1 MLCNNNIVKQNWINP
16 LIQLNGMI
24 TVIVQKI
31 GIPIYLQVKAY
42 ILDKIKSGYY
52 KTGDK
57 LPAERQLSE
66 QLGISRNTVSAAYKE
81 LLLEGILDSEQGRG
95 TFVREQTV
103 DITTVGADVAGS
115 RLERALKVIDI
126 AMTQVVE
133 LGFTVEQ
140 FATITAIRAKER
152 ELATRQ
158 LRVAVV
164 EGTREYGERFID
176 QLGQVANAR
185 FESVTLSDLTTGV
198 VRTEFL
204 EACDLVITTLDHQSV
219 VVEILGNSTK
229 LMAVATTPN
238 LEAVIKLARLPVGS
252 EVAVIAK
259 TQGYIDALKQLL
271 AKIGCNNVNLTP
283 CIGEDREQIRSGIAN
298 FNVVITAWDLQNVVR
313 QVASPTQDVINF
325 YYEIDQGSLQQVA
338 SRLVAETD
346 KAKE

>member
-42 ILDKIKSGYY
+42 ILERIKTGYY

-95 TFVREQTV
+95 TFVREQTA

-115 RLERALKVIDI
+115 RLERALKVIDT

-204 EACDLVITTLDHQSV
+204 AACDLVITTLDHQSV

-229 LMAVATTPN
+229 LMAVATIPN

-271 AKIGCNNVNLTP
+271 AKIGCNNVKLTP

-313 QVASPTQDVINF
+313 QVASATQDVITF

>member
-1 MLCNNNIVKQNWINP
+1 MV
-16 LIQLNGMI
+16 

-31 GIPIYLQVKAY
+31 GVPIYLQVKAY
-42 ILDKIKSGYY
+42 ILDKIKTGYY

-57 LPAERQLSE
+57 LPAERQLAE
-66 QLGISRNTVSAAYKE
+66 MLGISRNTVSTAYKE

-95 TFVREQTV
+95 TFVREQTA
-103 DITTVGADVAGS
+103 DITTAGADIAGS
-115 RLERALKVIDI
+115 RLERALKIIDA

-164 EGTREYGERFID
+164 EGTQEYGERFIN
-176 QLGQVANAR
+176 QLGQVANAH
-185 FESVTLSDLTTGV
+185 FELVILSELTSGAV
-198 VRTEFL
+198 KTEFL
-204 EACDLVITTLDHQSV
+204 DACDLVVTTLDHQSEV
-219 VVEILGNSTK
+219 AGILGNGTK
-229 LMAVATTPN
+229 LMVVATAPN
-238 LEAVIKLARLPVGS
+238 LEAVIKLARLPIGS
-252 EVAVIAK
+252 EVAVIAQ
-259 TQGYIDALKQLL
+259 THEFIDALQQLL
-271 AKIGCNNVNLTP
+271 AKIGCNGIKLTP
-283 CIGEDREQIRSGIAN
+283 YIGQDQELIRASIVN
-298 FNVVITAWDLQNVVR
+298 YNVLITAEALQNVVR
-313 QVASPTQDVINF
+313 QVASTTQEIITF

>member
-42 ILDKIKSGYY
+42 ILDKIKTGYY

-95 TFVREQTV
+95 TFVREQTA

-115 RLERALKVIDI
+115 RLERALKVIDT

-271 AKIGCNNVNLTP
+271 AKIGCNNVKLTP

-313 QVASPTQDVINF
+313 QVASATQDVITF

>member
-16 LIQLNGMI
+16 LIQLVGMI
-24 TVIVQKI
+24 NVIVQKI
-31 GIPIYLQVKAY
+31 GVPIYLQVKAY
-42 ILDKIKSGYY
+42 VLDKIKTGHY
-52 KTGDK
+52 KPGDK
-57 LPAERQLSE
+57 LPAERQLAE
-66 QLGISRNTVSAAYKE
+66 KLGISRNTVSAAYKE
-81 LLLEGILDSEQGRG
+81 LLLEGVLDSEQGRG
-95 TFVREQTV
+95 TFVRAQTA
-103 DITTVGADVAGS
+103 DITAAGADIAGS
-115 RLERALKVIDI
+115 RLERALKVIDS

-164 EGTREYGERFID
+164 EGTQEYGERFID
-176 QLGQVANAR
+176 QLGQVANAH
-185 FESVTLSDLTTGV
+185 FEAVTLLQLSTGA
-198 VRTEFL
+198 VRTEYL
-204 EACDLVITTLDHQSV
+204 EACDLVVTTMDHQSAV
-219 VVEILGNSTK
+219 TEILGNSPK

-238 LEAVIKLARLPVGS
+238 LEAVIKLARLPIGS

-259 TQGYIDALKQLL
+259 TQGFIDALEQLL
-271 AKIGCNNVNLTP
+271 TKIGCNAVRLMP
-283 CIGEDREQIRSGIAN
+283 YLGEDREQIRAGIINYNA
-298 FNVVITAWDLQNVVR
+298 VITAWDLQNVVR
-313 QVASPTQDVINF
+313 QVASPTQDIITF